1 MEVNLNPVENNVEV
15 NSFPKTSESEKSVCD
30 GILEDI
36 ESLSADIVSADSSI
50 KELRVWHAKRRL
62 SRAGLQPLISAPT
75 TITIADSLAGAKNE
89 TACSQFGLSETHAAR
104 LRDMKNAIPK
114 TSSSSPVIPQK
125 ELASLNADVAASE
138 LRQETI
144 LLTAKLLMKEKLAA
158 LGLDDNGLEGESD

>member
-1 MEVNLNPVENNVEV
+1 MEVNLNPVENEVEV
-15 NSFPKTSESEKSVCD
+15 NSFPKTSESEKTVCD
-30 GILEDI
+30 GILQDI
-36 ESLSADIVSADSSI
+36 ESLSDDIVSADSSI

-75 TITIADSLAGAKNE
+75 TITIADSLAGAKHE

-104 LRDMKNAIPK
+104 LRDMKNAIPR
-114 TSSSSPVIPQK
+114 TSSSPLIPQK

>member
-1 MEVNLNPVENNVEV
+1 MEVKLNPVENEVEV

-30 GILEDI
+30 GILQDI

-62 SRAGLQPLISAPT
+62 SRAGLQPLNSAPT

-89 TACSQFGLSETHAAR
+89 TSCSQFGLSETHAAR

-114 TSSSSPVIPQK
+114 TSSSPLIPQK